1 MLKIGEVIKAKR
13 KECELTQ
20 EELATLLGVTKAAV
34 SKWETAE
41 SYPDVTLLPKIA
53 EQFHITMDE
62 LFCFCPNEQAP
73 TIINCY
79 RTTFYLSDIEDRSVL
94 DHGTVECRIQKY
106 GIEVGDEIQYKW
118 EVLVTMKS
126 VKPDI
131 LYTFQKCIKPN
142 CYIDFVSER
151 RANGKLIK
159 DNKPDKH
166 FVCKEKIWEYNVEE
180 DVALNR
186 KFSNEMFRE
195 QLDMG
200 LISREDIDID

>member
-20 EELATLLGVTKAAV
+20 EELAALLGVTKAAV

-41 SYPDVTLLPKIA
+41 SYPDITLLPKIA

-62 LFCFCPNEQAP
+62 LFCFCPNDQVP
-73 TIINCY
+73 VVINCY

-106 GIEVGDEIQYKW
+106 GVEVGDEIQYKW
-118 EVLVTMKS
+118 EVLVTLKS

-131 LYTFQKCIKPN
+131 LHTFQKCMKPN
-142 CYIDFVSER
+142 RYIDFVSER
-151 RANGKLIK
+151 WANGKLIK
-159 DNKPDKH
+159 DNKPNKH
-166 FVCKEKIWEYNVEE
+166 YVCREKIWEYNLEE
-180 DVALNR
+180 DLALNG
-186 KFSNEMFRE
+186 KFSNEMLRE

-200 LISREDIDID
+200 LIRREDIDAD